1 MFGIRRAPTVI
12 RAAVVLLALIV
23 ACSLLFGGTAHALIP
38 HSHDGGEAIWQELH
52 AVTRGA
58 EMYLGVVFTLG
69 SLLVARLIFVHQLV
83 PLHLLLASN
92 SALERLLHRGVAQY
106 RRFG

>member
-1 MFGIRRAPTVI
+1 M
-12 RAAVVLLALIV
+12 LLALIV

-38 HSHDGGEAIWQELH
+38 HSHDGAEAIWQELH

-58 EMYLGVVFTLG
+58 EKYLGFVFALG
-69 SLLVARLIFVHQLV
+69 SLLVARVICVQQLV
-83 PLHLLLASN
+83 PLHLSLASN
-92 SALERLLHRGVAQY
+92 TALERLLHRGVAQY